1 MTEVVIGVD
10 VGSGS
15 ARAGVFDL
23 EGRALASRTQPI
35 VQFRPAPGH
44 VEQSSADIWSAV
56 CACVRGAM
64 AAAQARSASPLEPR
78 GIGFDATCS
87 LVATDAAGG
96 PVSLSTTGRDDHDII
111 MWMDQRATDQAARI
125 NATGAEVLRYVGGR
139 ISPEMQ
145 TPKLLWLAE
154 NLPRAFAAA
163 HDFFDLPDWLTFR
176 ATGARSRSLCS
187 LVCKWTYL
195 GHGQRW
201 DEDYFRRIG
210 LGVLADEGF
219 ARIGTEVLPPGE
231 AVGQGLSAQGAAELG
246 LPGGLPVS
254 ASAIDAHAGG
264 IGLIGAQVAGGGTLA
279 ARIAL
284 IMGTSSCH
292 MAVSSGPAFV
302 PGVWGPYRSAMVPGL
317 WLNEGGQSA
326 VGSLIDHLVQ
336 SHAGRADLAADGAD
350 VFDTLNRRVATL
362 SSGLAVPAALSA
374 GLHVLPD
381 FLGNRSPHAD
391 ASLRGMISGLGLSAS
406 GDDLARL
413 YLATC
418 QSLAYGTRQII
429 EALDASGDYAID
441 LILACGGWT
450 KNRLFLREHADAT
463 GCRIVL
469 PEEPEAVLLG
479 SAILGAVAGGAYPSI
494 EAAMAAMS
502 RAGEVIEPAGGAV
515 RRYHDAKYAVF
526 RRMHDDQM
534 AYRALMATV

>member
-1 MTEVVIGVD
+1 MTAVVIGVD

-23 EGRALASRTQPI
+23 DGRGLGSRTHPI
-35 VQFRPAPGH
+35 VQFRPAAGH
-44 VEQSSADIWSAV
+44 VEQSSADIWAAV
-56 CACVRGAM
+56 CACVRGATE
-64 AAAQARSASPLEPR
+64 AARAQVGALEMR
-78 GIGFDATCS
+78 GIGVDATCS

-96 PVSLSTTGRDDHDII
+96 PVSLSTTGRPEQDII
-111 MWMDQRATDQAARI
+111 MWMDQRATAQAERI
-125 NATGAEVLRYVGGR
+125 NAGGAEVLRYVGGR

-154 NLPRAFAAA
+154 TLPAAFAAA

-195 GHGQRW
+195 GHEQRF
-201 DEDYFRRIG
+201 DDAYFRAIG

-219 ARIGTEVLPPGE
+219 ARIGTEVLPLGAP
-231 AVGQGLSAQGAAELG
+231 VGQGLSAKAAAELG
-246 LPGGLPVS
+246 LPAGLPVS

-264 IGLIGAQVAGGGTLA
+264 IGLIGAAVAGGGGLA
-279 ARIAL
+279 SRIAL

-292 MAVSSGPAFV
+292 MAVSPEPTFV

-326 VGSLIDHLVQ
+326 VGALIDHLVH
-336 SHAGRADLAADGAD
+336 SHAGRADLDTGGGDIFAA
-350 VFDTLNRRVATL
+350 LNDRVASL
-362 SSGLAVPAALSA
+362 SAGRAVPASLTET
-374 GLHVLPD
+374 LHVLPD
-381 FLGNRSPHAD
+381 FIGNRSPWAD
-391 ASLRGMISGLGLSAS
+391 ATLRGMICGLGLSAT

-418 QSLAYGTRQII
+418 QALAYGTRHII

-479 SAILGAVAGGAYPSI
+479 SAILGAVAGGAYASI
-494 EAAMAAMS
+494 EAAMGAMS
-502 RAGEVIEPAGGAV
+502 RAGEIIEPTAGAT

-526 RRMHDDQM
+526 RRMHDDQL
-534 AYRALMATV
+534 AYRALMANG